1 MSIFDF
7 IKKGPS
13 AQTGANSAGSA
24 VAGAES
30 AEILANL
37 VLNTIDSG
45 VVIVL
50 PTGVIEY
57 INPAAVSLLGGQ
69 MAQNFLGAKL
79 EDILKLENGQGVAIP
94 AQNNLVFYAVNNGQN
109 YTTREYFLVNLQGQK
124 KPVAF
129 KIITAHS
136 PKNERIVTFYDITSE
151 LEAESEQT
159 EFISTASHEMRTP
172 VASIE
177 GYLGLALN
185 PKTATIDERA
195 KKYLEEAH
203 KSSQHLGKLFRDLL
217 DVTKLDDKRI
227 KAHLLP
233 IEVTSTVRSIA
244 EGQIP
249 KMSEKNIHFTF
260 GSSSSANING
270 GRVINQE
277 VFAAVDVDFLREIIN
292 NLIENAIKYTNNGG
306 GIWVNVRGDGDRVL
320 INVTDTGIGIS
331 PEDSKHVFQKFYRA
345 DNSETRTIGGTG
357 LGLYIVKERVEAM
370 SGSTWVESTFGEGST
385 FYVAFPRLTYE
396 EYLRRKQIEANT
408 QAMTPQNSATSTPAV
423 SASNENQIPA
433 NENQNPAPMQY
444 STETTTPGQV
454 AAPAVA
460 PAAAPVSTTTNTP
473 IQTEA
478 PMQAPT
484 ETTIPTQEPATTP
497 TMMNAPIQTP
507 APAQTPTVSTAPV
520 QAPAPAPTEPVMPAP
535 TEPTASSA
543 PAAPTE
549 TATSSTP
556 VAPMTPATPVM
567 PATSTTQSNPFLQNS
582 TTPTQNTPASPTTP
596 NTQNIP
602 TAPINPAPTPAAT
615 ANPVSAPIT
624 PANPAPTPATPT
636 NLTMPTPPI
645 TPTNPNILNK

>member
-13 AQTGANSAGSA
+13 AQTGANSAGGA

-45 VVIVL
+45 VIIVL
-50 PTGVIEY
+50 STGVIEY

-129 KIITAHS
+129 KVITAHS

-227 KAHLLP
+227 KAHLTP

-260 GSSSSANING
+260 GSSSSANMNG

-408 QAMTPQNSATSTPAV
+408 QAMTPQNSVASNPAV
-423 SASNENQIPA
+423 SASNENQP
-433 NENQNPAPMQY
+433 PAPMQF
-444 STETTTPGQV
+444 STEVTTPIS
-454 AAPAVA
+454 AAT
-460 PAAAPVSTTTNTP
+460 PVSTTMNTP
-473 IQTEA
+473 IQTET
-478 PMQAPT
+478 PMQAQT
-484 ETTIPTQEPATTP
+484 ASTTSI
-497 TMMNAPIQTP
+497 
-507 APAQTPTVSTAPV
+507 
-520 QAPAPAPTEPVMPAP
+520 QAPAPATAEPAASATPTVQTEPAAPSAPTAPITPAAPVMPA
-535 TEPTASSA
+535 
-543 PAAPTE
+543 
-549 TATSSTP
+549 
-556 VAPMTPATPVM
+556 M
-567 PATSTTQSNPFLQNS
+567 QFNPFLQNS
-582 TTPTQNTPASPTTP
+582 ATPTQNAPASPTVP
-596 NTQNIP
+596 NTQSIP
-602 TAPINPAPTPAAT
+602 TAPINPDSTPAAT
-615 ANPVSAPIT
+615 VNPVSTPIT
-624 PANPAPTPATPT
+624 PVNPAPTQAAPINPS
-636 NLTMPTPPI
+636 MPTPPI

>member
-7 IKKGPS
+7 IKKGPG
-13 AQTGANSAGSA
+13 AQAGANSAGGA

-45 VVIVL
+45 VIIVL

-227 KAHLLP
+227 KAHLTP

-249 KMSEKNIHFTF
+249 KMSEKDIHFTF
-260 GSSSSANING
+260 GSSSSANMNG

-408 QAMTPQNSATSTPAV
+408 QAMTPQNSVASAPSNSTPSV
-423 SASNENQIPA
+423 SEPSENQA
-433 NENQNPAPMQY
+433 PAPMQF
-444 STETTTPGQV
+444 STETTTPI
-454 AAPAVA
+454 PAV
-460 PAAAPVSTTTNTP
+460 APVSTTMNTP

-478 PMQAPT
+478 PVQAPT
-484 ETTIPTQEPATTP
+484 VSTIPTQEPATTP
-497 TMMNAPIQTP
+497 TMTNAPIQTP
-507 APAQTPTVSTAPV
+507 APAQTPTVSTALV
-520 QAPAPAPTEPVMPAP
+520 QTPAPAINLETA
-535 TEPTASSA
+535 ASSA

-556 VAPMTPATPVM
+556 VAPMTPAAPIM
-567 PATSTTQSNPFLQNS
+567 STIQSNSFLQNS
-582 TTPTQNTPASPTTP
+582 ATPAQNTPASPTTP

-624 PANPAPTPATPT
+624 PANPAPTPAAPT

>member
-7 IKKGPS
+7 IKKGPG
-13 AQTGANSAGSA
+13 AQAGVNSAGGA
-24 VAGAES
+24 VAGAEG

-37 VLNTIDSG
+37 VLNTTDSG
-45 VVIVL
+45 VIIVL

-109 YTTREYFLVNLQGQK
+109 YTTRGYFLVNLQGQK

-129 KIITAHS
+129 KVITAHS

-260 GSSSSANING
+260 GSSSSANMNG

-277 VFAAVDVDFLREIIN
+277 VFAAIDVDFLREIVN

-306 GIWVNVRGDGDRVL
+306 GIWVNVRGDDDRVL

-408 QAMTPQNSATSTPAV
+408 QAMTPQNTATSASDA
-423 SASNENQIPA
+423 SAPSEGQTA
-433 NENQNPAPMQY
+433 APMQFP
-444 STETTTPGQV
+444 TETTTPTQTS
-454 AAPAVA
+454 
-460 PAAAPVSTTTNTP
+460 APVSTTINTP

-484 ETTIPTQEPATTP
+484 VSAMPTQAPATAP
-497 TMMNAPIQTP
+497 TEMVAPAKAPT
-507 APAQTPTVSTAPV
+507 PAQTPTASATPV
-520 QAPAPAPTEPVMPAP
+520 QAPASAPTD
-535 TEPTASSA
+535 PTASSA
-543 PAAPTE
+543 PAAPMIP
-549 TATSSTP
+549 AAP
-556 VAPMTPATPVM
+556 VVSAM
-567 PATSTTQSNPFLQNS
+567 PTTQTNPFLQNS
-582 TTPTQNTPASPTTP
+582 ATPAQNTPASPTAP
-596 NTQNIP
+596 NTQSIATTLAN
-602 TAPINPAPTPAAT
+602 PTPTQAT
-615 ANPVSAPIT
+615 TINPVSTPIT
-624 PANPAPTPATPT
+624 PANPAPAPAAPI
-636 NLTMPTPPI
+636 NSTMPTPPI

>member
-13 AQTGANSAGSA
+13 AQAGANSAGGA

-45 VVIVL
+45 VIIVL

-129 KIITAHS
+129 KVITAHS

-227 KAHLLP
+227 KAHLTP

-260 GSSSSANING
+260 GSSSSANMNG

-408 QAMTPQNSATSTPAV
+408 QAMTPQNTATSASDT
-423 SASNENQIPA
+423 SAPSENQT
-433 NENQNPAPMQY
+433 PAPMQFPA
-444 STETTTPGQV
+444 EATTLT
-454 AAPAVA
+454 PAV
-460 PAAAPVSTTTNTP
+460 APVSTTMNTP

-497 TMMNAPIQTP
+497 TMTNAPIQTP
-507 APAQTPTVSTAPV
+507 APAQTPTVSTMPV
-520 QAPAPAPTEPVMPAP
+520 QTPAPAPTEPVMPAP

-556 VAPMTPATPVM
+556 VAPMTPAAPVM
-567 PATSTTQSNPFLQNS
+567 SANPVISNVS
-582 TTPTQNTPASPTTP
+582 TTPSTPATQTT
-596 NTQNIP
+596 
-602 TAPINPAPTPAAT
+602 
-615 ANPVSAPIT
+615 S
-624 PANPAPTPATPT
+624 PTPATPT
-636 NLTMPTPPI
+636 APVMQTNPFLQNTTTTTQNTPATPNNANMPTPPI

>member
-7 IKKGPS
+7 IKKGPG
-13 AQTGANSAGSA
+13 AQAGVNSAGGA
-24 VAGAES
+24 VAGAEG

-37 VLNTIDSG
+37 VLNTTDSG
-45 VVIVL
+45 VIIVL

-109 YTTREYFLVNLQGQK
+109 YTTRGYFLVNLQGQK

-129 KIITAHS
+129 KVITAHS

-227 KAHLLP
+227 KAHLTP

-260 GSSSSANING
+260 GSSSSANMNG

-408 QAMTPQNSATSTPAV
+408 QAMTPQNSVASVPNISTPSV
-423 SASNENQIPA
+423 SEPSENQT
-433 NENQNPAPMQY
+433 PAPMQFP
-444 STETTTPGQV
+444 TDTTTPSQV
-454 AAPAVA
+454 
-460 PAAAPVSTTTNTP
+460 AAPVSTTMNTP
-473 IQTEA
+473 IQTET
-478 PMQAPT
+478 PMQSQTASAMP
-484 ETTIPTQEPATTP
+484 
-497 TMMNAPIQTP
+497 NQTP
-507 APAQTPTVSTAPV
+507 EPAQTPTMSATSIQAP
-520 QAPAPAPTEPVMPAP
+520 APAPAPTESVISAPTEPTASSAPVVP

-543 PAAPTE
+543 PAAPI
-549 TATSSTP
+549 
-556 VAPMTPATPVM
+556 TPASPVVSAM
-567 PATSTTQSNPFLQNS
+567 PTTQTNPFLQNS
-582 TTPTQNTPASPTTP
+582 ATPAQNTPASPIVP
-596 NTQNIP
+596 NTQSIP
-602 TAPINPAPTPAAT
+602 TAPINPTPTPAAT
-615 ANPVSAPIT
+615 VNPVS
-624 PANPAPTPATPT
+624 TPATPI
-636 NLTMPTPPI
+636 NPTMPTPPI

>member
-7 IKKGPS
+7 IKKGPG
-13 AQTGANSAGSA
+13 AQTGVNSTGGA
-24 VAGAES
+24 VAGTEG

-37 VLNTIDSG
+37 VLNTTDSG
-45 VVIVL
+45 VIIVL

-94 AQNNLVFYAVNNGQN
+94 TQNNLILYAVNNGQN
-109 YTTREYFLVNLQGQK
+109 YTTRGYFLVNLQGQK

-227 KAHLLP
+227 KAHLTP

-260 GSSSSANING
+260 GSSSSANMNG

-408 QAMTPQNSATSTPAV
+408 QAMTPQNTVASTPNISTPSV
-423 SASNENQIPA
+423 SEPSENQA
-433 NENQNPAPMQY
+433 PAPMQ
-444 STETTTPGQV
+444 SPTETNTPI
-454 AAPAVA
+454 PAV
-460 PAAAPVSTTTNTP
+460 APVSTTTNMP

-484 ETTIPTQEPATTP
+484 VSTTP
-497 TMMNAPIQTP
+497 VQAP
-507 APAQTPTVSTAPV
+507 APAQTPTMSTTPT
-520 QAPAPAPTEPVMPAP
+520 QAPAPAPIEPTALSTPAVPATPVAPVMPSAP
-535 TEPTASSA
+535 AQTPTASSA
-543 PAAPTE
+543 PTQAPAPAPSATNAPTAP
-549 TATSSTP
+549 ATPMVPATP
-556 VAPMTPATPVM
+556 VAPVM
-567 PATSTTQSNPFLQNS
+567 PSAPAAQTNPVLQNS
-582 TTPTQNTPASPTTP
+582 ATSAQNTPIIPTAPNVQAMPTTPANSAPTQATPANPVLTPASP
-596 NTQNIP
+596 
-602 TAPINPAPTPAAT
+602 INR
-615 ANPVSAPIT
+615 
-624 PANPAPTPATPT
+624 
-636 NLTMPTPPI
+636 TMPTPPI

>member
-7 IKKGPS
+7 IKKGPG
-13 AQTGANSAGSA
+13 AQADVNSASGA
-24 VAGAES
+24 VSGAES

-37 VLNTIDSG
+37 VLNTTDSG
-45 VVIVL
+45 VIIVL

-109 YTTREYFLVNLQGQK
+109 YTTRGYFLVNLQGQK

-129 KIITAHS
+129 KVITAHS

-151 LEAESEQT
+151 LEAESEQA

-227 KAHLLP
+227 KAHLTP

-260 GSSSSANING
+260 GSSSSANMNG

-396 EYLRRKQIEANT
+396 EYLRRKQIEVNT
-408 QAMTPQNSATSTPAV
+408 QAMRPQNSVASTPNISTPSV
-423 SASNENQIPA
+423 SEPSENQT
-433 NENQNPAPMQY
+433 PAPMQFP
-444 STETTTPGQV
+444 TETTTSI
-454 AAPAVA
+454 
-460 PAAAPVSTTTNTP
+460 PAAAPVSTTMNTP
-473 IQTEA
+473 VQTEA

-484 ETTIPTQEPATTP
+484 ASA
-497 TMMNAPIQTP
+497 APVQTP
-507 APAQTPTVSTAPV
+507 APAQTPTASSAPT
-520 QAPAPAPTEPVMPAP
+520 QAPAPAPAPTESVISAPTEPTASSAPVVP

-543 PAAPTE
+543 PAAPM
-549 TATSSTP
+549 APAAP
-556 VAPMTPATPVM
+556 VVSAM
-567 PATSTTQSNPFLQNS
+567 PTTQTNPFLQNS
-582 TTPTQNTPASPTTP
+582 ATPAQNTPASPTTP
-596 NTQNIP
+596 NAQSVAT
-602 TAPINPAPTPAAT
+602 TLANPAPTQAAT
-615 ANPVSAPIT
+615 INPVSTAIT
-624 PANPAPTPATPT
+624 PANPNPTSATPI
-636 NLTMPTPPI
+636 NPAMPTPPI

>member
-13 AQTGANSAGSA
+13 IQTGTNSAGGA

-45 VVIVL
+45 VIIVL

-260 GSSSSANING
+260 GSSSSANMNG

-277 VFAAVDVDFLREIIN
+277 VFAAIDVDFLREIIN

-408 QAMTPQNSATSTPAV
+408 QAMTPQNSVTSVPNI
-423 SASNENQIPA
+423 SNPGVLEA
-433 NENQNPAPMQY
+433 NENQTPAPTGPTAQTQPQAM
-444 STETTTPGQV
+444 TT
-454 AAPAVA
+454 
-460 PAAAPVSTTTNTP
+460 
-473 IQTEA
+473 
-478 PMQAPT
+478 M
-484 ETTIPTQEPATTP
+484 
-497 TMMNAPIQTP
+497 APIQTP
-507 APAQTPTVSTAPV
+507 APASTQIPTEPSAPIQMQT
-520 QAPAPAPTEPVMPAP
+520 PAPTEPIISAP
-535 TEPTASSA
+535 IEPTVS
-543 PAAPTE
+543 P
-549 TATSSTP
+549 
-556 VAPMTPATPVM
+556 
-567 PATSTTQSNPFLQNS
+567 TSTTPIVSATPAIPAMPTAQSNPFLQNT
-582 TTPTQNTPASPTTP
+582 TTPAQNTTTIPTTQNTQTM
-596 NTQNIP
+596 P
-602 TAPINPAPTPAAT
+602 TAPANPASTSTVSVNPASTPTAPVNPTQTPAASVNPAPTPAI
-615 ANPVSAPIT
+615 PINT
-624 PANPAPTPATPT
+624 
-636 NLTMPTPPI
+636 TMPTPPI

>member
-13 AQTGANSAGSA
+13 AQTGINSAGGV

-45 VVIVL
+45 VIIVL
-50 PTGVIEY
+50 STGVIEY

-129 KIITAHS
+129 KVITAHS

-227 KAHLLP
+227 KAHLTP

-249 KMSEKNIHFTF
+249 KMNEKNIHFTF
-260 GSSSSANING
+260 GSSSSANMNG

-408 QAMTPQNSATSTPAV
+408 QAMTPQNTET
-423 SASNENQIPA
+423 SASDTSAPSENQT
-433 NENQNPAPMQY
+433 PAPMQFPA
-444 STETTTPGQV
+444 EATTLT
-454 AAPAVA
+454 PAV
-460 PAAAPVSTTTNTP
+460 APVSTTMNTP

-484 ETTIPTQEPATTP
+484 VSTTP
-497 TMMNAPIQTP
+497 VQVS
-507 APAQTPTVSTAPV
+507 APAQAPIASPTPT
-520 QAPAPAPTEPVMPAP
+520 QAPAPAPTEPAIPAPAEPSMPA
-535 TEPTASSA
+535 A
-543 PAAPTE
+543 PAAPT
-549 TATSSTP
+549 
-556 VAPMTPATPVM
+556 APEAPVM
-567 PATSTTQSNPFLQNS
+567 PAAPATQINPFLQNS
-582 TTPTQNTPASPTTP
+582 TTPAQNTPTISTTQNTQA
-596 NTQNIP
+596 IP
-602 TAPINPAPTPAAT
+602 TAPTNPTPAPAT
-615 ANPVSAPIT
+615 TISPVSTPIA
-624 PANPAPTPATPT
+624 PANPTPTSATPINQT
-636 NLTMPTPPI
+636 TPTPPI

>member
-13 AQTGANSAGSA
+13 AQTGINSAGGV

-45 VVIVL
+45 VIIVL
-50 PTGVIEY
+50 STGVIEY

-79 EDILKLENGQGVAIP
+79 EDILKLENGQGVTIP

-129 KIITAHS
+129 KVITAHS

-203 KSSQHLGKLFRDLL
+203 RSSQHLGKLFRDLL

-260 GSSSSANING
+260 GSSSSANMNG

-408 QAMTPQNSATSTPAV
+408 QAMTPQNSTASTSAVSTP
-423 SASNENQIPA
+423 NENQT
-433 NENQNPAPMQY
+433 PAPMQFP
-444 STETTTPGQV
+444 TEMTTPSQ
-454 AAPAVA
+454 AAV
-460 PAAAPVSTTTNTP
+460 PVSTTMNTP
-473 IQTEA
+473 IQTET

-484 ETTIPTQEPATTP
+484 VLNT
-497 TMMNAPIQTP
+497 PIQTP
-507 APAQTPTVSTAPV
+507 APAQTITASTTPI
-520 QAPAPAPTEPVMPAP
+520 QTPAPATTESVMP
-535 TEPTASSA
+535 
-543 PAAPTE
+543 APTE
-549 TATSSTP
+549 TATSSAP
-556 VAPMTPATPVM
+556 VAPMTPAAPVM
-567 PATSTTQSNPFLQNS
+567 SANPVISNVS
-582 TTPTQNTPASPTTP
+582 TTPSTPVT
-596 NTQNIP
+596 P
-602 TAPINPAPTPAAT
+602 TA
-615 ANPVSAPIT
+615 S
-624 PANPAPTPATPT
+624 PTPATPT
-636 NLTMPTPPI
+636 APAMQANPFLQNTTPTTQNTPAAPINQTMSAQPI

>member
-13 AQTGANSAGSA
+13 AQTGTNSTGGA

-45 VVIVL
+45 VIIVL

-79 EDILKLENGQGVAIP
+79 EDILKLENGQGVVIP

-227 KAHLLP
+227 KAHLTP

-260 GSSSSANING
+260 GSSSSANMNG

-408 QAMTPQNSATSTPAV
+408 QAMTPQNSVASAPSNSTPSV
-423 SASNENQIPA
+423 SEPSENQA
-433 NENQNPAPMQY
+433 PAPMQF
-444 STETTTPGQV
+444 STETTTPI
-454 AAPAVA
+454 PAV
-460 PAAAPVSTTTNTP
+460 APVSTTMNTP

-478 PMQAPT
+478 PVQAPT
-484 ETTIPTQEPATTP
+484 VSTIPTQEPATTP
-497 TMMNAPIQTP
+497 TMTNAAIQTP
-507 APAQTPTVSTAPV
+507 APAQSSTTSSSPI
-520 QAPAPAPTEPVMPAP
+520 QAPAPAP

-543 PAAPTE
+543 P
-549 TATSSTP
+549 
-556 VAPMTPATPVM
+556 VAPMTPASPVM
-567 PATSTTQSNPFLQNS
+567 STIQSNPFLQNS
-582 TTPTQNTPASPTTP
+582 ATPAQNTPALPTTP

-624 PANPAPTPATPT
+624 PANPVPTPAAPT

>member
-7 IKKGPS
+7 IKKGPG
-13 AQTGANSAGSA
+13 AQTGANSAGGA

-45 VVIVL
+45 VIIVL

-227 KAHLLP
+227 KAHLTP

-260 GSSSSANING
+260 GSSSSANMNG

-408 QAMTPQNSATSTPAV
+408 QAMTPQNSVASTPAV
-423 SASNENQIPA
+423 SGSNENQTPA
-433 NENQNPAPMQY
+433 NGNQNPASMQFP
-444 STETTTPGQV
+444 TETNTPSLT
-454 AAPAVA
+454 
-460 PAAAPVSTTTNTP
+460 AAPVSATMNTP
-473 IQTEA
+473 MQTEP

-484 ETTIPTQEPATTP
+484 ASTTP
-497 TMMNAPIQTP
+497 TQAPAPAPIEPTALSTP
-507 APAQTPTVSTAPV
+507 AVPATPVAPVMPSAPAQTPTASSAPT
-520 QAPAPAPTEPVMPAP
+520 QAPAPAPSATNAP
-535 TEPTASSA
+535 TAPATQANPVVQANPFIQNPVSPAQTVTASAQNPVTPTQGVTS
-543 PAAPTE
+543 PAHDMASP
-549 TATSSTP
+549 AQN
-556 VAPMTPATPVM
+556 TPATP
-567 PATSTTQSNPFLQNS
+567 
-582 TTPTQNTPASPTTP
+582 
-596 NTQNIP
+596 
-602 TAPINPAPTPAAT
+602 INPS
-615 ANPVSAPIT
+615 PVSAPTINS
-624 PANPAPTPATPT
+624 A
-636 NLTMPTPPI
+636 MPTPPI

>member
-7 IKKGPS
+7 IKKGPG
-13 AQTGANSAGSA
+13 AQAGVNSAGGA
-24 VAGAES
+24 VAGTEG

-37 VLNTIDSG
+37 VLNTTDSG
-45 VVIVL
+45 VIIVL

-109 YTTREYFLVNLQGQK
+109 YTTRGYFLVNLQGQK

-129 KIITAHS
+129 KVITAHS

-151 LEAESEQT
+151 LEAESEQA

-195 KKYLEEAH
+195 KKYLEEAK

-227 KAHLLP
+227 KAHLTP

-260 GSSSSANING
+260 GSSSSANMNG

-408 QAMTPQNSATSTPAV
+408 QAMTPQNSVASTPNISTPSV
-423 SASNENQIPA
+423 SEPSENQA
-433 NENQNPAPMQY
+433 PAPMQFP
-444 STETTTPGQV
+444 TETTTP
-454 AAPAVA
+454 APAVA
-460 PAAAPVSTTTNTP
+460 PVSTTMNTP

-478 PMQAPT
+478 PVQAQTASSTSTQAPA
-484 ETTIPTQEPATTP
+484 PTQTP
-497 TMMNAPIQTP
+497 TVSATPTQMPAPTPTTANEPVQTQTPIQTP
-507 APAQTPTVSTAPV
+507 ANTPTT
-520 QAPAPAPTEPVMPAP
+520 PT
-535 TEPTASSA
+535 TRT
-543 PAAPTE
+543 
-549 TATSSTP
+549 
-556 VAPMTPATPVM
+556 
-567 PATSTTQSNPFLQNS
+567 NPFLQNS
-582 TTPTQNTPASPTTP
+582 ATPAQNTPASS
-596 NTQNIP
+596 
-602 TAPINPAPTPAAT
+602 TAPNAQSVAATLANPAPTQAAT
-615 ANPVSAPIT
+615 VNPVSNPIT
-624 PANPAPTPATPT
+624 PANPNPTSATPI
-636 NLTMPTPPI
+636 NPAMPNPPI
-645 TPTNPNILNK
+645 MPTNPNILNK

>member
-13 AQTGANSAGSA
+13 AQTGINSAGGV

-45 VVIVL
+45 VIIVL

-79 EDILKLENGQGVAIP
+79 EDILKLENGQGVAVP

-136 PKNERIVTFYDITSE
+136 PKNERVVTFYDITSE

-227 KAHLLP
+227 KAHLTP

-260 GSSSSANING
+260 GSSSSANMNG

-331 PEDSKHVFQKFYRA
+331 QEDSKHVFQKFYRA

-408 QAMTPQNSATSTPAV
+408 QAMTPQNSVAFVPNDSSP
-423 SASNENQIPA
+423 NENQTLT
-433 NENQNPAPMQY
+433 PMQFP
-444 STETTTPGQV
+444 TEMTTPSQ
-454 AAPAVA
+454 AAV
-460 PAAAPVSTTTNTP
+460 PVSTTMNTP
-473 IQTEA
+473 VQTEA
-478 PMQAPT
+478 PMQAQT
-484 ETTIPTQEPATTP
+484 ASA
-497 TMMNAPIQTP
+497 MPI
-507 APAQTPTVSTAPV
+507 
-520 QAPAPAPTEPVMPAP
+520 QAPAPVTTEATAPSVPVAPTEPAALSAP
-535 TEPTASSA
+535 T
-543 PAAPTE
+543 
-549 TATSSTP
+549 
-556 VAPMTPATPVM
+556 APMAPATPVM
-567 PATSTTQSNPFLQNS
+567 PATSITQSNPFLQNS
-582 TTPTQNTPASPTTP
+582 TTPAQNTPASPTTP

-624 PANPAPTPATPT
+624 PANPAPTPAAPT

>member
-7 IKKGPS
+7 IKKGPG
-13 AQTGANSAGSA
+13 AQTGANSAGGA

-45 VVIVL
+45 VIIVL

-94 AQNNLVFYAVNNGQN
+94 AQNNLVFHAVNNGQN

-244 EGQIP
+244 EGQIR

-260 GSSSSANING
+260 GSSSSANMNG

-277 VFAAVDVDFLREIIN
+277 VFAAIDVDFLREIVN

-306 GIWVNVRGDGDRVL
+306 GIWVNVRGDDDRVL

-408 QAMTPQNSATSTPAV
+408 QAMTPQNSAASTSAVSTP
-423 SASNENQIPA
+423 NENQT
-433 NENQNPAPMQY
+433 PAPMQFP
-444 STETTTPGQV
+444 TEMTTPSQ
-454 AAPAVA
+454 AAV
-460 PAAAPVSTTTNTP
+460 PVSTTMNTP
-473 IQTEA
+473 VQTEA

-484 ETTIPTQEPATTP
+484 ASTIPTQEPATTP
-497 TMMNAPIQTP
+497 TMTNAPIQTP
-507 APAQTPTVSTAPV
+507 APAQTPTVSTALV
-520 QAPAPAPTEPVMPAP
+520 QTPAPAP

-543 PAAPTE
+543 P
-549 TATSSTP
+549 
-556 VAPMTPATPVM
+556 VAPMTPASPVM
-567 PATSTTQSNPFLQNS
+567 STIQSNPFLQNS
-582 TTPTQNTPASPTTP
+582 ATPAQNTPASPTTP

-624 PANPAPTPATPT
+624 PANPAPTPAAPT

>member
-7 IKKGPS
+7 IKKGPG
-13 AQTGANSAGSA
+13 AQTGVNSAGGA

-30 AEILANL
+30 AEILSNL

-45 VVIVL
+45 VIIVL
-50 PTGVIEY
+50 STGVIEY

-129 KIITAHS
+129 KVITAHS

-260 GSSSSANING
+260 GSSSSANMNG

-408 QAMTPQNSATSTPAV
+408 QAMTPQSSDASNPAV
-423 SASNENQIPA
+423 SASNENQT
-433 NENQNPAPMQY
+433 PAPMQF
-444 STETTTPGQV
+444 STETTTPV
-454 AAPAVA
+454 
-460 PAAAPVSTTTNTP
+460 PAAASVSTTMNTP
-473 IQTEA
+473 MQTEA
-478 PMQAPT
+478 PIQAPASVQT
-484 ETTIPTQEPATTP
+484 PTVSTTP
-497 TMMNAPIQTP
+497 IQ
-507 APAQTPTVSTAPV
+507 APAQTPTASTTSI
-520 QAPAPAPTEPVMPAP
+520 QAPAPATAEPAASATPTVQ
-535 TEPTASSA
+535 TE
-543 PAAPTE
+543 PAAPSAPT
-549 TATSSTP
+549 
-556 VAPMTPATPVM
+556 APMTPAAPVM
-567 PATSTTQSNPFLQNS
+567 PAMQFNPFLQNS
-582 TTPTQNTPASPTTP
+582 ATPAQNTSASPTAP
-596 NTQNIP
+596 NTQGIP

-615 ANPVSAPIT
+615 VNPVSTPIT
-624 PANPAPTPATPT
+624 PANPAQTPAAPISPS
-636 NLTMPTPPI
+636 MPTPPI

>member
-7 IKKGPS
+7 IKKGPG
-13 AQTGANSAGSA
+13 AQAGVNSAGGA

-37 VLNTIDSG
+37 VLNTTDSG
-45 VVIVL
+45 VIIVL

-109 YTTREYFLVNLQGQK
+109 YTTRGYFLVNLQGQK

-129 KIITAHS
+129 KVITAHS

-151 LEAESEQT
+151 LEAESEQA

-195 KKYLEEAH
+195 KKYLEEAK

-227 KAHLLP
+227 KAHLTP

-249 KMSEKNIHFTF
+249 KMSEKDIHFTF
-260 GSSSSANING
+260 GSSSSANMNG

-396 EYLRRKQIEANT
+396 EYLRRKQIEVNT
-408 QAMTPQNSATSTPAV
+408 QAMTPQNSVASTPNISTPSV
-423 SASNENQIPA
+423 SEPSENQT
-433 NENQNPAPMQY
+433 PAPMQFP
-444 STETTTPGQV
+444 TETTTPI
-454 AAPAVA
+454 PAV
-460 PAAAPVSTTTNTP
+460 APVSTTMNMP
-473 IQTEA
+473 VQAEA

-484 ETTIPTQEPATTP
+484 VSATPTQA
-497 TMMNAPIQTP
+497 P
-507 APAQTPTVSTAPV
+507 APAQTPTASATPV
-520 QAPAPAPTEPVMPAP
+520 QAPAPAQT
-535 TEPTASSA
+535 PTASSA
-543 PAAPTE
+543 PTQAPAPAPSAANAPTAPATQANPVVQANPFIQNPVSPAQTV
-549 TATSSTP
+549 TASAQNP
-556 VAPMTPATPVM
+556 VAPTQGATSPAHDMASPAQNTPATP
-567 PATSTTQSNPFLQNS
+567 
-582 TTPTQNTPASPTTP
+582 
-596 NTQNIP
+596 
-602 TAPINPAPTPAAT
+602 INPS
-615 ANPVSAPIT
+615 PVSV
-624 PANPAPTPATPT
+624 PTINSA
-636 NLTMPTPPI
+636 MPTPPI

>member
-13 AQTGANSAGSA
+13 AQTGTNSTGGA

-37 VLNTIDSG
+37 VLNTIDRG
-45 VVIVL
+45 VIIVL

-79 EDILKLENGQGVAIP
+79 EDILKLENGQGVVIP

-227 KAHLLP
+227 KAHLTP

-260 GSSSSANING
+260 GSSSSANMNG

-408 QAMTPQNSATSTPAV
+408 QAMTPQNSA
-423 SASNENQIPA
+423 ASVPKDSSPNENQTPA

-444 STETTTPGQV
+444 STETTAPTQV
-454 AAPAVA
+454 T
-460 PAAAPVSTTTNTP
+460 APVSTTMNTP
-473 IQTEA
+473 VQTEA
-478 PMQAPT
+478 PMQAQT
-484 ETTIPTQEPATTP
+484 ASA
-497 TMMNAPIQTP
+497 MPIQVP
-507 APAQTPTVSTAPV
+507 APVTTEATAPSV
-520 QAPAPAPTEPVMPAP
+520 PVAPTEPAALSAP
-535 TEPTASSA
+535 T
-543 PAAPTE
+543 
-549 TATSSTP
+549 
-556 VAPMTPATPVM
+556 APMAPATPVM
-567 PATSTTQSNPFLQNS
+567 PATSITQSNPFLQNS
-582 TTPTQNTPASPTTP
+582 TTPAQNTPASPTTP

-624 PANPAPTPATPT
+624 PANPAPTPAAPT

>member
-24 VAGAES
+24 VASAES

-195 KKYLEEAH
+195 KKYLEEAK

-227 KAHLLP
+227 KAHLTP

-249 KMSEKNIHFTF
+249 KMSEKDIHFTF
-260 GSSSSANING
+260 GSSSSANMND

-408 QAMTPQNSATSTPAV
+408 QAMTPQNSVASAPAV
-423 SASNENQIPA
+423 SGSNENQT
-433 NENQNPAPMQY
+433 PAPIQFPA
-444 STETTTPGQV
+444 EATTSI
-454 AAPAVA
+454 
-460 PAAAPVSTTTNTP
+460 PAAAPVSTTMNMP
-473 IQTEA
+473 VQAEA

-484 ETTIPTQEPATTP
+484 VSAIPTQA
-497 TMMNAPIQTP
+497 P
-507 APAQTPTVSTAPV
+507 APTQTPTVSAIPT
-520 QAPAPAPTEPVMPAP
+520 QMPAPTPTESAISAPTEPA
-535 TEPTASSA
+535 ASSA
-543 PAAPTE
+543 PAAPMIP
-549 TATSSTP
+549 AAP
-556 VAPMTPATPVM
+556 VVSAM
-567 PATSTTQSNPFLQNS
+567 PTTQTNPFLQNS
-582 TTPTQNTPASPTTP
+582 ATPAQNTPASPTAP
-596 NTQNIP
+596 NTQSIATTLAN
-602 TAPINPAPTPAAT
+602 PTPTQAT
-615 ANPVSAPIT
+615 TINPVSTPIT
-624 PANPAPTPATPT
+624 PANPAPAPAAPI
-636 NLTMPTPPI
+636 NSTMPTPPI

>member
-13 AQTGANSAGSA
+13 AQTGINSAGGV

-45 VVIVL
+45 VIIVL
-50 PTGVIEY
+50 STGVIEY

-136 PKNERIVTFYDITSE
+136 PKNERVVTFYDITSE

-227 KAHLLP
+227 KAHLTP

-260 GSSSSANING
+260 GSSSSANMNG

-277 VFAAVDVDFLREIIN
+277 VFAAIDVDFLREIIN

-408 QAMTPQNSATSTPAV
+408 QAMTPQNTATSASDT
-423 SASNENQIPA
+423 SAPSENQT
-433 NENQNPAPMQY
+433 PAPMQFPA
-444 STETTTPGQV
+444 EATTLT
-454 AAPAVA
+454 PAV
-460 PAAAPVSTTTNTP
+460 APVSTTMNTP

-497 TMMNAPIQTP
+497 TMTNAPIQTP
-507 APAQTPTVSTAPV
+507 APAQTPTVSTMPV
-520 QAPAPAPTEPVMPAP
+520 QTPAPAPTEPVMPAP

-556 VAPMTPATPVM
+556 VAPMTPAAPVM
-567 PATSTTQSNPFLQNS
+567 SANPVISNVS
-582 TTPTQNTPASPTTP
+582 TTPSTPATQTT
-596 NTQNIP
+596 
-602 TAPINPAPTPAAT
+602 
-615 ANPVSAPIT
+615 S
-624 PANPAPTPATPT
+624 PTPATPT
-636 NLTMPTPPI
+636 APVMQTNPFLQNTTTTTQNTPATPNNANMPTPPI

>member
-7 IKKGPS
+7 IKKGPG
-13 AQTGANSAGSA
+13 AQAGVNSAGGA
-24 VAGAES
+24 VAGTEG

-37 VLNTIDSG
+37 VLNTTDSG
-45 VVIVL
+45 VIIVL

-94 AQNNLVFYAVNNGQN
+94 AQNNLVFYAINNGQN
-109 YTTREYFLVNLQGQK
+109 YTTRGYFLVNLQGQK

-129 KIITAHS
+129 KVITAHS

-151 LEAESEQT
+151 LEAESEQA

-195 KKYLEEAH
+195 KKYLEEAK

-227 KAHLLP
+227 KAHLTP

-260 GSSSSANING
+260 GSSSSANMNG

-277 VFAAVDVDFLREIIN
+277 VFAAIDVDFLREIIN

-408 QAMTPQNSATSTPAV
+408 QAMTPQNSIASNPAV
-423 SASNENQIPA
+423 SASSENQT
-433 NENQNPAPMQY
+433 PAPMQF
-444 STETTTPGQV
+444 STDTTTPGQV

-484 ETTIPTQEPATTP
+484 VSTIPTREPATTP
-497 TMMNAPIQTP
+497 TMTNAPIQTP
-507 APAQTPTVSTAPV
+507 APAQTPTASTMPV
-520 QAPAPAPTEPVMPAP
+520 QTQAPAPTEPVMPAP

-556 VAPMTPATPVM
+556 VAPMTPAAPVM
-567 PATSTTQSNPFLQNS
+567 SANPVISNVS
-582 TTPTQNTPASPTTP
+582 TTPSTPATQTT
-596 NTQNIP
+596 
-602 TAPINPAPTPAAT
+602 
-615 ANPVSAPIT
+615 S
-624 PANPAPTPATPT
+624 PTPATPT
-636 NLTMPTPPI
+636 APVMQTNPFLQNTTTTTQNTPATPNNANMPTPPI
-645 TPTNPNILNK
+645 TPTNQNILNK

>member
-7 IKKGPS
+7 IKKGPGTQAS
-13 AQTGANSAGSA
+13 ANSAGGA

-45 VVIVL
+45 VIIVL

-129 KIITAHS
+129 KVITAHS

-227 KAHLLP
+227 KAHLTP

-260 GSSSSANING
+260 GSSSSANMNG

-408 QAMTPQNSATSTPAV
+408 QAMTPQNSVASNPAV
-423 SASNENQIPA
+423 SASNENQTPT
-433 NENQNPAPMQY
+433 PMQF
-444 STETTTPGQV
+444 STEMNTP
-454 AAPAVA
+454 A
-460 PAAAPVSTTTNTP
+460 PAAVPVSTTMNTP
-473 IQTEA
+473 MQTEA
-478 PMQAPT
+478 PIQAPASVQT
-484 ETTIPTQEPATTP
+484 PTVSTTP
-497 TMMNAPIQTP
+497 IQ
-507 APAQTPTVSTAPV
+507 APAQTPTASTTSI
-520 QAPAPAPTEPVMPAP
+520 QAPAPATAEPAASATPTVQ
-535 TEPTASSA
+535 TE
-543 PAAPTE
+543 PAAPSAPT
-549 TATSSTP
+549 
-556 VAPMTPATPVM
+556 APMTPAAPVM
-567 PATSTTQSNPFLQNS
+567 PAMQFNPFLQNS
-582 TTPTQNTPASPTTP
+582 ATPAQNTSASPTAP
-596 NTQNIP
+596 NTQGIP

-615 ANPVSAPIT
+615 VNPVSTPIT
-624 PANPAPTPATPT
+624 PANPAQTPAAPISPS
-636 NLTMPTPPI
+636 MPTPPI

>member
-7 IKKGPS
+7 IKKGPD
-13 AQTGANSAGSA
+13 AQAGANSAGGA

-45 VVIVL
+45 VIIVL

-109 YTTREYFLVNLQGQK
+109 YTTRGYFLVNLQGQK

-129 KIITAHS
+129 KVITAHS

-227 KAHLLP
+227 KAHLTP

-260 GSSSSANING
+260 GSSSSANMNG

-408 QAMTPQNSATSTPAV
+408 QAMTPQNSVASAPNISTPSV
-423 SASNENQIPA
+423 SEPSENQA
-433 NENQNPAPMQY
+433 PAPMQFP
-444 STETTTPGQV
+444 TETTTP
-454 AAPAVA
+454 A
-460 PAAAPVSTTTNTP
+460 PAAAPVPTTTNIP

-478 PMQAPT
+478 PLQAQTTSSISTQAPAPAPI
-484 ETTIPTQEPATTP
+484 EPTALSTPAVPATP
-497 TMMNAPIQTP
+497 VAPVMP
-507 APAQTPTVSTAPV
+507 SAPAQTPTASSAPT
-520 QAPAPAPTEPVMPAP
+520 QAPAPAPSATNAP
-535 TEPTASSA
+535 TAPATQANPVVQANPFIQNPVSPAQTVTASAQNPVTPTQGVTS
-543 PAAPTE
+543 PAHDMASP
-549 TATSSTP
+549 AQN
-556 VAPMTPATPVM
+556 TPATP
-567 PATSTTQSNPFLQNS
+567 
-582 TTPTQNTPASPTTP
+582 
-596 NTQNIP
+596 
-602 TAPINPAPTPAAT
+602 INPS
-615 ANPVSAPIT
+615 PVSAPTINS
-624 PANPAPTPATPT
+624 A
-636 NLTMPTPPI
+636 MPTPPI

>member
-13 AQTGANSAGSA
+13 AQTGANSTGGA

-45 VVIVL
+45 VIIVL
-50 PTGVIEY
+50 STGVIEY

-227 KAHLLP
+227 KAHLTP

-260 GSSSSANING
+260 GSSSSANMNG

-277 VFAAVDVDFLREIIN
+277 VFAAIDVDFLREIIN

-408 QAMTPQNSATSTPAV
+408 QAMTPQNSAASTPND
-423 SASNENQIPA
+423 SAA
-433 NENQNPAPMQY
+433 NENQTPAPMQY
-444 STETTTPGQV
+444 STEMTTPSQ
-454 AAPAVA
+454 AAV
-460 PAAAPVSTTTNTP
+460 PVSTTMNTP
-473 IQTEA
+473 IQTET

-484 ETTIPTQEPATTP
+484 VSAIPTREPATTP
-497 TMMNAPIQTP
+497 TMTNAPIQTP
-507 APAQTPTVSTAPV
+507 APAQTPTASTMPV
-520 QAPAPAPTEPVMPAP
+520 QTPAPAP
-535 TEPTASSA
+535 TEPTASST
-543 PAAPTE
+543 PAAPI
-549 TATSSTP
+549 
-556 VAPMTPATPVM
+556 TPAASAM
-567 PATSTTQSNPFLQNS
+567 QSNPFLQNS
-582 TTPTQNTPASPTTP
+582 ATPAQNTPASSTIP
-596 NTQNIP
+596 NAQSIP
-602 TAPINPAPTPAAT
+602 TAPINPNPTPAAT
-615 ANPVSAPIT
+615 VNPVSTPIT
-624 PANPAPTPATPT
+624 PANPTPTPATPI
-636 NLTMPTPPI
+636 NPTMPTPPI

>member
-7 IKKGPS
+7 IKKGPG
-13 AQTGANSAGSA
+13 AQTGANSAGGA

-45 VVIVL
+45 VIIVL

-69 MAQNFLGAKL
+69 VAQNFLGAKL

-227 KAHLLP
+227 KAHLTP

-260 GSSSSANING
+260 GSSSSANMNG

-408 QAMTPQNSATSTPAV
+408 QAMTPQNSVASAPNISTPSV
-423 SASNENQIPA
+423 SEPSENQA
-433 NENQNPAPMQY
+433 PAPMQFP
-444 STETTTPGQV
+444 TETTTP
-454 AAPAVA
+454 A
-460 PAAAPVSTTTNTP
+460 PAAAPVSTTMNTP

-484 ETTIPTQEPATTP
+484 ASTTP
-497 TMMNAPIQTP
+497 TQAPAPTP
-507 APAQTPTVSTAPV
+507 IEPTALSTPAVPATPVAPVMPSAPAQTPTASSAPT
-520 QAPAPAPTEPVMPAP
+520 QAPAPAPSATNAP
-535 TEPTASSA
+535 TAPATQANPVVQANPFIQNPVSPAQTVTASAQNPVPPTQGVTS
-543 PAAPTE
+543 PAHDMASP
-549 TATSSTP
+549 AQN
-556 VAPMTPATPVM
+556 TPATP
-567 PATSTTQSNPFLQNS
+567 
-582 TTPTQNTPASPTTP
+582 
-596 NTQNIP
+596 
-602 TAPINPAPTPAAT
+602 INPS
-615 ANPVSAPIT
+615 PVSAPTI
-624 PANPAPTPATPT
+624 NPA
-636 NLTMPTPPI
+636 MPIPPI

>member
-13 AQTGANSAGSA
+13 AQAGANSAGGA

-45 VVIVL
+45 VIIVL

-260 GSSSSANING
+260 GSSSSANMNG

-408 QAMTPQNSATSTPAV
+408 QAMTPQNSAASTSAVSTP
-423 SASNENQIPA
+423 NENQT
-433 NENQNPAPMQY
+433 PAPMQFP
-444 STETTTPGQV
+444 TEMTTPSQ
-454 AAPAVA
+454 AAV
-460 PAAAPVSTTTNTP
+460 PVSTTMNTP
-473 IQTEA
+473 MQTEA
-478 PMQAPT
+478 PMQAQT
-484 ETTIPTQEPATTP
+484 ASA
-497 TMMNAPIQTP
+497 MPI
-507 APAQTPTVSTAPV
+507 
-520 QAPAPAPTEPVMPAP
+520 QAPAPVTTEATAPSVPVAPTEPAALSAP
-535 TEPTASSA
+535 T
-543 PAAPTE
+543 
-549 TATSSTP
+549 
-556 VAPMTPATPVM
+556 APMAPATPVM

-582 TTPTQNTPASPTTP
+582 TTPAQNTPASSTTP
-596 NTQNIP
+596 NTQSLP
-602 TAPINPAPTPAAT
+602 TAPINPTPAQAAT
-615 ANPVSAPIT
+615 INPVSTPIT
-624 PANPAPTPATPT
+624 PVNPAPISASPI
-636 NLTMPTPPI
+636 NQTMPTPPI

>member
-13 AQTGANSAGSA
+13 AQTGINSAGGV

-45 VVIVL
+45 VIIVL
-50 PTGVIEY
+50 STGVIEY

-227 KAHLLP
+227 KAHLTP

-260 GSSSSANING
+260 GSSSSANMNG

-408 QAMTPQNSATSTPAV
+408 QAMTPQNSAASAPSNSTPSV
-423 SASNENQIPA
+423 SEPSENQA
-433 NENQNPAPMQY
+433 PAPMQF
-444 STETTTPGQV
+444 STETTTPI
-454 AAPAVA
+454 PAV
-460 PAAAPVSTTTNTP
+460 APVSTTMNTP

-478 PMQAPT
+478 PVQAPT
-484 ETTIPTQEPATTP
+484 VSTIPTQEPATTP
-497 TMMNAPIQTP
+497 TMTNAPIQTP
-507 APAQTPTVSTAPV
+507 APAQTPTVSTALV
-520 QAPAPAPTEPVMPAP
+520 QTPAPAINLETA
-535 TEPTASSA
+535 ASSA

-556 VAPMTPATPVM
+556 VAPMTPAAPIM
-567 PATSTTQSNPFLQNS
+567 STIHSNSFLQNS
-582 TTPTQNTPASPTTP
+582 ATPAQNTPASPTTP

-624 PANPAPTPATPT
+624 PANPAPTPAAPT

>member
-13 AQTGANSAGSA
+13 AQTGANSTGGA

-45 VVIVL
+45 VIIVL
-50 PTGVIEY
+50 STGVIEY

-109 YTTREYFLVNLQGQK
+109 YATREYFLVNLQGQK

-227 KAHLLP
+227 KAHLTP

-260 GSSSSANING
+260 GSSSSANMNG

-277 VFAAVDVDFLREIIN
+277 VFAAIDVDFLREIIN

-408 QAMTPQNSATSTPAV
+408 QAMTPQNSVASTPNISTPSV
-423 SASNENQIPA
+423 SEPSESQAS
-433 NENQNPAPMQY
+433 APMQF
-444 STETTTPGQV
+444 STEVTTPIS
-454 AAPAVA
+454 AAT
-460 PAAAPVSTTTNTP
+460 PVSTTTNTP

-478 PMQAPT
+478 PMQTPT
-484 ETTIPTQEPATTP
+484 TSTMPTQEPATTP
-497 TMMNAPIQTP
+497 TMTNAPIQTP
-507 APAQTPTVSTAPV
+507 APAQTPTVSTALV
-520 QAPAPAPTEPVMPAP
+520 QTPAPAPTD
-535 TEPTASSA
+535 PTASSK
-543 PAAPTE
+543 PA
-549 TATSSTP
+549 
-556 VAPMTPATPVM
+556 APMTPTAPVM
-567 PATSTTQSNPFLQNS
+567 SANPVISNVS
-582 TTPTQNTPASPTTP
+582 TTPSTPATQTT
-596 NTQNIP
+596 
-602 TAPINPAPTPAAT
+602 
-615 ANPVSAPIT
+615 S
-624 PANPAPTPATPT
+624 PTPATPT
-636 NLTMPTPPI
+636 APVMQTNPFLQNTTTTTQNTPATPNNANMPTPPI

>member
-7 IKKGPS
+7 IKKGPG
-13 AQTGANSAGSA
+13 AQAGANSAGGA

-45 VVIVL
+45 VIIVL
-50 PTGVIEY
+50 STGVIEY

-260 GSSSSANING
+260 GSSSSANMNG

-408 QAMTPQNSATSTPAV
+408 QAMTPQNSA
-423 SASNENQIPA
+423 ASVPKDSSPNENQTPA

-444 STETTTPGQV
+444 STETTAPTPV
-454 AAPAVA
+454 
-460 PAAAPVSTTTNTP
+460 AAPVSTTMNTP
-473 IQTEA
+473 IQTGA
-478 PMQAPT
+478 LMQAPT
-484 ETTIPTQEPATTP
+484 VPTTP
-497 TMMNAPIQTP
+497 VQTP
-507 APAQTPTVSTAPV
+507 A
-520 QAPAPAPTEPVMPAP
+520 PAP
-535 TEPTASSA
+535 TEPTASSV
-543 PAAPTE
+543 PVAPTE
-549 TATSSTP
+549 PAALSAPT
-556 VAPMTPATPVM
+556 APMAPATPVM

-582 TTPTQNTPASPTTP
+582 TTPTQNTPASSTAP

-615 ANPVSAPIT
+615 VNPVSTPIT
-624 PANPAPTPATPT
+624 LANPTPTPAAPI
-636 NLTMPTPPI
+636 NSAMPTPPI

>member
-13 AQTGANSAGSA
+13 AQTGANSAGGA

-45 VVIVL
+45 VIIVL

-227 KAHLLP
+227 KAHLTP

-249 KMSEKNIHFTF
+249 KMSEKDIHFTF
-260 GSSSSANING
+260 GSSSSANMNG

-408 QAMTPQNSATSTPAV
+408 QAMTPQNTATSASDA
-423 SASNENQIPA
+423 SAPSEGQTA
-433 NENQNPAPMQY
+433 APMQFP
-444 STETTTPGQV
+444 TETTTPTQTS
-454 AAPAVA
+454 
-460 PAAAPVSTTTNTP
+460 APVSTTINTP

-484 ETTIPTQEPATTP
+484 VSAMPTQAPATAP
-497 TMMNAPIQTP
+497 TEMVAPAKAPT
-507 APAQTPTVSTAPV
+507 PAQTPTASATPV
-520 QAPAPAPTEPVMPAP
+520 QAPASAPTD
-535 TEPTASSA
+535 PTASSK
-543 PAAPTE
+543 PA
-549 TATSSTP
+549 
-556 VAPMTPATPVM
+556 APMTPAAPVM
-567 PATSTTQSNPFLQNS
+567 QSNPFLQNS
-582 TTPTQNTPASPTTP
+582 ATPAQNTPASSTTP
-596 NTQNIP
+596 NAQSVATTLAN
-602 TAPINPAPTPAAT
+602 PTPTQAT
-615 ANPVSAPIT
+615 TINPVSTPIT
-624 PANPAPTPATPT
+624 PANPAPAPAAPI
-636 NLTMPTPPI
+636 NSTMPTPPI

>member
-7 IKKGPS
+7 IKKGPG
-13 AQTGANSAGSA
+13 AQTTASNTSGA

-45 VVIVL
+45 VIIVL

-260 GSSSSANING
+260 GSSSSANMNG
-270 GRVINQE
+270 GHVINQE

-408 QAMTPQNSATSTPAV
+408 QAMTPRNSASVPKD
-423 SASNENQIPA
+423 SSPNENQTPA
-433 NENQNPAPMQY
+433 SMQFP
-444 STETTTPGQV
+444 TETTTPV
-454 AAPAVA
+454 
-460 PAAAPVSTTTNTP
+460 PAAVPV
-473 IQTEA
+473 
-478 PMQAPT
+478 
-484 ETTIPTQEPATTP
+484 
-497 TMMNAPIQTP
+497 QTP
-507 APAQTPTVSTAPV
+507 APAPSEAITPAQAEVSTPTIANTPV
-520 QAPAPAPTEPVMPAP
+520 QTQAPMQRPTTSTMPVQTSAPAPTPTASATPVQATAPAP

-543 PAAPTE
+543 PAAP
-549 TATSSTP
+549 
-556 VAPMTPATPVM
+556 MTPAAPVM
-567 PATSTTQSNPFLQNS
+567 PAMQSNPFLQNS
-582 TTPTQNTPASPTTP
+582 ATPTQNAPASPTVP
-596 NTQNIP
+596 NTQSIP
-602 TAPINPAPTPAAT
+602 TAPINSDSTPAAT
-615 ANPVSAPIT
+615 VNPVSTPIT
-624 PANPAPTPATPT
+624 PVNPAPTQAAPINPA
-636 NLTMPTPPI
+636 MPNPPI

>member
-7 IKKGPS
+7 IKKGPG
-13 AQTGANSAGSA
+13 AQTGANSAGGA

-45 VVIVL
+45 VIIVL

-69 MAQNFLGAKL
+69 VAQNFLGAKL

-129 KIITAHS
+129 KVITAHS

-227 KAHLLP
+227 KAHLTP

-249 KMSEKNIHFTF
+249 KMSEKDIHFTF
-260 GSSSSANING
+260 GSSSSANMNG

-357 LGLYIVKERVEAM
+357 LGLYIVKERVDAM

-408 QAMTPQNSATSTPAV
+408 QAMTPQNSV
-423 SASNENQIPA
+423 ASVPNDSSPNKNQTPA
-433 NENQNPAPMQY
+433 NENQNPASMQFP
-444 STETTTPGQV
+444 TETTTPTPV
-454 AAPAVA
+454 
-460 PAAAPVSTTTNTP
+460 AAPVSATMNTP
-473 IQTEA
+473 MQTEA

-484 ETTIPTQEPATTP
+484 VSTTP
-497 TMMNAPIQTP
+497 VQAP
-507 APAQTPTVSTAPV
+507 APAQTPTTSTTPT
-520 QAPAPAPTEPVMPAP
+520 QAPAPAPTESAISAP
-535 TEPTASSA
+535 TEPTTSSTPAAPMA
-543 PAAPTE
+543 PAAP
-549 TATSSTP
+549 
-556 VAPMTPATPVM
+556 VI
-567 PATSTTQSNPFLQNS
+567 QSNPFLQNS
-582 TTPTQNTPASPTTP
+582 ATPAQNTPASPTTP
-596 NTQNIP
+596 NAQSVAT
-602 TAPINPAPTPAAT
+602 TLANPAPTQAAT
-615 ANPVSAPIT
+615 INPVSNPIT
-624 PANPAPTPATPT
+624 PANPNSTSATPI
-636 NLTMPTPPI
+636 NPAMPNPPI
-645 TPTNPNILNK
+645 MPTNPNILNK

>member
-1 MSIFDF
+1 M
-7 IKKGPS
+7 
-13 AQTGANSAGSA
+13 
-24 VAGAES
+24 
-30 AEILANL
+30 
-37 VLNTIDSG
+37 
-45 VVIVL
+45 
-50 PTGVIEY
+50 
-57 INPAAVSLLGGQ
+57 
-69 MAQNFLGAKL
+69 
-79 EDILKLENGQGVAIP
+79 
-94 AQNNLVFYAVNNGQN
+94 
-109 YTTREYFLVNLQGQK
+109 
-124 KPVAF
+124 AF
-129 KIITAHS
+129 KVITAHS

-151 LEAESEQT
+151 LEAESEQA

-227 KAHLLP
+227 KAHLTP

-260 GSSSSANING
+260 GSSSSANMNG

-408 QAMTPQNSATSTPAV
+408 QAMTPQNSV
-423 SASNENQIPA
+423 ASVPNDSSPNKNQTPA
-433 NENQNPAPMQY
+433 NENQNPASMQFP
-444 STETTTPGQV
+444 TETTTPTPV
-454 AAPAVA
+454 
-460 PAAAPVSTTTNTP
+460 AAPVSATMNTP
-473 IQTEA
+473 MQTEA

-484 ETTIPTQEPATTP
+484 ASATPTQAPAPAPIEPTALSTPAVPATP
-497 TMMNAPIQTP
+497 VAPVMP
-507 APAQTPTVSTAPV
+507 SAPAQTPTASSAPT
-520 QAPAPAPTEPVMPAP
+520 QAPAPAPSATNAP
-535 TEPTASSA
+535 TAPATQANPVVQANPFIQNPVSPAQTVTASAQNPVTPTQGVTS
-543 PAAPTE
+543 PAHDMASP
-549 TATSSTP
+549 AQN
-556 VAPMTPATPVM
+556 TPATP
-567 PATSTTQSNPFLQNS
+567 
-582 TTPTQNTPASPTTP
+582 
-596 NTQNIP
+596 
-602 TAPINPAPTPAAT
+602 INPS
-615 ANPVSAPIT
+615 PVSAPTINS
-624 PANPAPTPATPT
+624 A
-636 NLTMPTPPI
+636 MPTPPI

>member
-7 IKKGPS
+7 IKKGPG
-13 AQTGANSAGSA
+13 AQAGANSAGGA

-45 VVIVL
+45 VIIVL

-227 KAHLLP
+227 KAHLTP

-260 GSSSSANING
+260 GSSSSANMNG

-277 VFAAVDVDFLREIIN
+277 VFAAIDVDFLREIIN

-408 QAMTPQNSATSTPAV
+408 QAMTPQNSV
-423 SASNENQIPA
+423 ASVPNDSSHNENQS
-433 NENQNPAPMQY
+433 PAPMQF
-444 STETTTPGQV
+444 STETNTSI
-454 AAPAVA
+454 
-460 PAAAPVSTTTNTP
+460 PAAAPVSTTINAP
-473 IQTEA
+473 MQTEA
-478 PMQAPT
+478 PMQT
-484 ETTIPTQEPATTP
+484 S
-497 TMMNAPIQTP
+497 TMSTMPNQAPIQ
-507 APAQTPTVSTAPV
+507 AQTQTASATPI
-520 QAPAPAPTEPVMPAP
+520 QAPAPA
-535 TEPTASSA
+535 TA
-543 PAAPTE
+543 E
-549 TATSSTP
+549 TATSSAP
-556 VAPMTPATPVM
+556 IAPMAPATPVM

-582 TTPTQNTPASPTTP
+582 AAQTQSTPASPTAP
-596 NTQNIP
+596 NTQSIP
-602 TAPINPAPTPAAT
+602 TAPINPAPTQAAT
-615 ANPVSAPIT
+615 VNPVSTPIT
-624 PANPAPTPATPT
+624 PANPTPAPAAPT

>member
-13 AQTGANSAGSA
+13 AQTGTNSTGGA

-45 VVIVL
+45 VIIVL

-79 EDILKLENGQGVAIP
+79 EDILKLENGQGVVIP

-217 DVTKLDDKRI
+217 DVTRLDDKRI
-227 KAHLLP
+227 KAHLTP

-260 GSSSSANING
+260 GSSSSANMNG

-408 QAMTPQNSATSTPAV
+408 QAMTPQNSATSTSAI
-423 SASNENQIPA
+423 SASNENQT
-433 NENQNPAPMQY
+433 PAPMQF

-454 AAPAVA
+454 AAPAVV
-460 PAAAPVSTTTNTP
+460 PAAVPVSTTTNTP
-473 IQTEA
+473 IQTET
-478 PMQAPT
+478 PIQV
-484 ETTIPTQEPATTP
+484 PASVQTP
-497 TMMNAPIQTP
+497 TVSTTSIQ
-507 APAQTPTVSTAPV
+507 APAQTPTASTTSI
-520 QAPAPAPTEPVMPAP
+520 QAPAPATAEPAASATSAIP
-535 TEPTASSA
+535 TEPTTPSTPAASMA
-543 PAAPTE
+543 PAAP
-549 TATSSTP
+549 
-556 VAPMTPATPVM
+556 VM
-567 PATSTTQSNPFLQNS
+567 SAMQSNPFLQNS
-582 TTPTQNTPASPTTP
+582 DTPAQNIPASSTVP
-596 NTQNIP
+596 NTQSIP
-602 TAPINPAPTPAAT
+602 TALI
-615 ANPVSAPIT
+615 
-624 PANPAPTPATPT
+624 NPAPTPATPI
-636 NLTMPTPPI
+636 NPVMPTPPI

>member
-13 AQTGANSAGSA
+13 AQTGTNSTGGA

-45 VVIVL
+45 VIIVL

-79 EDILKLENGQGVAIP
+79 EDILKLENGQGVVIP

-129 KIITAHS
+129 KVITAHS

-227 KAHLLP
+227 KAHLTP

-260 GSSSSANING
+260 GSSSSANMNG

-408 QAMTPQNSATSTPAV
+408 QAMTPQNSVASNPAV
-423 SASNENQIPA
+423 SASSENQT
-433 NENQNPAPMQY
+433 PAPMQFP
-444 STETTTPGQV
+444 TETTTPGQV
-454 AAPAVA
+454 V
-460 PAAAPVSTTTNTP
+460 APVSTTTNTP
-473 IQTEA
+473 VQTEA
-478 PMQAPT
+478 PMQ
-484 ETTIPTQEPATTP
+484 TP
-497 TMMNAPIQTP
+497 TVSNTPIQTETPMQVPTTSATLIQAP
-507 APAQTPTVSTAPV
+507 APAQTPTVSTTPIQV
-520 QAPAPAPTEPVMPAP
+520 PAPTL

-543 PAAPTE
+543 PAAPI
-549 TATSSTP
+549 TP
-556 VAPMTPATPVM
+556 ASPVTPATPVISNASTT
-567 PATSTTQSNPFLQNS
+567 PATPVTPTTSPTPATPAAPVMQTNPFLQN
-582 TTPTQNTPASPTTP
+582 TTPTSQT
-596 NTQNIP
+596 
-602 TAPINPAPTPAAT
+602 
-615 ANPVSAPIT
+615 
-624 PANPAPTPATPT
+624 TPATPINT
-636 NLTMPTPPI
+636 NMPTPPI
-645 TPTNPNILNK
+645 TPTNTNILNK

>member
-7 IKKGPS
+7 IKKGPG
-13 AQTGANSAGSA
+13 AQAGANSAGGA

-45 VVIVL
+45 VIIVL
-50 PTGVIEY
+50 STGVIEY

-69 MAQNFLGAKL
+69 MSQNFLGAKL

-227 KAHLLP
+227 KAHLTP

-249 KMSEKNIHFTF
+249 KMSEKDIHFTF
-260 GSSSSANING
+260 GSSSSANMNG

-408 QAMTPQNSATSTPAV
+408 QAMTPQNSVASNPAV
-423 SASNENQIPA
+423 SASNENQP
-433 NENQNPAPMQY
+433 PAPMQF
-444 STETTTPGQV
+444 STEVTTPIS
-454 AAPAVA
+454 AAT
-460 PAAAPVSTTTNTP
+460 PVSTTMNTP
-473 IQTEA
+473 IQTKT
-478 PMQAPT
+478 PMQAQT
-484 ETTIPTQEPATTP
+484 ASTTSI
-497 TMMNAPIQTP
+497 
-507 APAQTPTVSTAPV
+507 
-520 QAPAPAPTEPVMPAP
+520 QAPAPATAEPAASATPTVQTEPAAPSAPTAPITPAAPVMPA
-535 TEPTASSA
+535 
-543 PAAPTE
+543 
-549 TATSSTP
+549 
-556 VAPMTPATPVM
+556 M
-567 PATSTTQSNPFLQNS
+567 QFNPFLQNS
-582 TTPTQNTPASPTTP
+582 ATPTQNAPASPTVP
-596 NTQNIP
+596 NTQSIP
-602 TAPINPAPTPAAT
+602 TAPINPDSTPAAT
-615 ANPVSAPIT
+615 VNPVSTPIT
-624 PANPAPTPATPT
+624 PVNPAPTQAAPINPS
-636 NLTMPTPPI
+636 MPTPPI

>member
-7 IKKGPS
+7 IKKGPG
-13 AQTGANSAGSA
+13 AQAGANSAGGA
-24 VAGAES
+24 VTGTES

-45 VVIVL
+45 VIIVL

-69 MAQNFLGAKL
+69 VTQNFLGAKL

-227 KAHLLP
+227 KAHLTP

-260 GSSSSANING
+260 GSSSSANMNG

-408 QAMTPQNSATSTPAV
+408 QAMTPQNSV
-423 SASNENQIPA
+423 ASVPNDSSPNKNQTPA
-433 NENQNPAPMQY
+433 NENQNPASMQFP
-444 STETTTPGQV
+444 TETTTPTPV
-454 AAPAVA
+454 
-460 PAAAPVSTTTNTP
+460 AAPVSATMNTP
-473 IQTEA
+473 MQTEA

-484 ETTIPTQEPATTP
+484 ASTTP
-497 TMMNAPIQTP
+497 TQAPAPAPIEPTALSTP
-507 APAQTPTVSTAPV
+507 AVPATPVAPVMPSAPAQTPTASSAPT
-520 QAPAPAPTEPVMPAP
+520 QAPAPAPSATNAP
-535 TEPTASSA
+535 TAPATQANPVVQANPFIQNPVSPAQTVTASAQNPVTPTQGVTS
-543 PAAPTE
+543 PAHDMASP
-549 TATSSTP
+549 AQN
-556 VAPMTPATPVM
+556 TPATP
-567 PATSTTQSNPFLQNS
+567 
-582 TTPTQNTPASPTTP
+582 
-596 NTQNIP
+596 
-602 TAPINPAPTPAAT
+602 INPS
-615 ANPVSAPIT
+615 PVSAPTINS
-624 PANPAPTPATPT
+624 A
-636 NLTMPTPPI
+636 MPTPPI

>member
-7 IKKGPS
+7 IKKGPA
-13 AQTGANSAGSA
+13 AQTGANSTGGA

-45 VVIVL
+45 VIIVL

-227 KAHLLP
+227 KAHLTP

-260 GSSSSANING
+260 GSSSSANMNG

-408 QAMTPQNSATSTPAV
+408 QAMTPQNSV
-423 SASNENQIPA
+423 ASVPNDSSPNKNQTPA
-433 NENQNPAPMQY
+433 NENQNPASMQFP
-444 STETTTPGQV
+444 TETTTPTPV
-454 AAPAVA
+454 
-460 PAAAPVSTTTNTP
+460 AAPVSATMNTP
-473 IQTEA
+473 MQTEA

-484 ETTIPTQEPATTP
+484 ASTTP
-497 TMMNAPIQTP
+497 TQAPAPAPIEPTALSTP
-507 APAQTPTVSTAPV
+507 AVPATPVAPVMPSAPAQTPTASSAPT
-520 QAPAPAPTEPVMPAP
+520 QAPAPAPSATNAP
-535 TEPTASSA
+535 TAPATQANPVVQANPFIQNPVSPAQTVTASAQNPVTPTQGVTS
-543 PAAPTE
+543 PAHDMASP
-549 TATSSTP
+549 AQN
-556 VAPMTPATPVM
+556 TPATP
-567 PATSTTQSNPFLQNS
+567 
-582 TTPTQNTPASPTTP
+582 
-596 NTQNIP
+596 
-602 TAPINPAPTPAAT
+602 INPS
-615 ANPVSAPIT
+615 PVSAPTINS
-624 PANPAPTPATPT
+624 A
-636 NLTMPTPPI
+636 MPTPPI

>member
-7 IKKGPS
+7 IKKGPG
-13 AQTGANSAGSA
+13 AQAGVNSAGGA
-24 VAGAES
+24 VSGAES

-37 VLNTIDSG
+37 VLNTTDSG
-45 VVIVL
+45 VIIVL

-109 YTTREYFLVNLQGQK
+109 YTTRGYFLVNLQGQK

-129 KIITAHS
+129 KVITAHS

-151 LEAESEQT
+151 LEAESEQA

-195 KKYLEEAH
+195 KKYLEEAK

-227 KAHLLP
+227 KAHLTP

-260 GSSSSANING
+260 GSSSSANMNG

-408 QAMTPQNSATSTPAV
+408 QAMTPQNSVASTPNISTPSV
-423 SASNENQIPA
+423 SEPSENQA
-433 NENQNPAPMQY
+433 PAPMQFP
-444 STETTTPGQV
+444 TETTTP
-454 AAPAVA
+454 APAVA
-460 PAAAPVSTTTNTP
+460 PVSTTMNTP

-478 PMQAPT
+478 PVQAQT
-484 ETTIPTQEPATTP
+484 VSTIPTQEPATTP
-497 TMMNAPIQTP
+497 TMTNAPIQTP
-507 APAQTPTVSTAPV
+507 APAQTPTVSTALV
-520 QAPAPAPTEPVMPAP
+520 QTPAPAINLETA
-535 TEPTASSA
+535 ASSA

-556 VAPMTPATPVM
+556 VAPMTPAAPIM
-567 PATSTTQSNPFLQNS
+567 STIQSNSFLQNS
-582 TTPTQNTPASPTTP
+582 ATPAQNTPASPTTP

-624 PANPAPTPATPT
+624 PANPAPTPAAPT